1 LAAARASGGAGQS
14 AVLRRQANRFDETYF
29 PVGIH
34 EKPIN
39 LRQIGLTEVAD
50 ADSLKNYA
58 DPPLLDTG
66 SFLARESPRPFEPL

>member
-1 LAAARASGGAGQS
+1 
-14 AVLRRQANRFDETYF
+14 
-29 PVGIH
+29 
-34 EKPIN
+34 
-39 LRQIGLTEVAD
+39 LTEVAD